1 MEAPPV
7 AVEWRRLPSASN
19 ATGYEASTKGKIRN
33 LKTGNTLDP
42 SPSKQNGY
50 IYVRIRDDSGRE
62 RQIGAHIL
70 VAHAYSPDPPNEE
83 VDHINRNRTD
93 NRPDNLRWVTR
104 LGNAQNQSTPSAR
117 SVKRVEQR
125 DYDGNVIKVWDS
137 ALEAGTTLGINV
149 RSIRNACGGNPNHRS
164 NGFAWYYVAEGARDA
179 DTGELRQ
186 MKVNGRAMTISS
198 KGWVQ
203 LKGHDPTFGHLGNGK
218 YLVHVKTRDGRSAS
232 KYRVASLVCEAF
244 HGPRLSPESVVRH
257 LDRDMLNNS
266 SDNLQWSTMV
276 EVLMDRPKA
285 KSGTRGKAVHQLED
299 DQIIVTYAS
308 LAIAARATGV
318 DQANIGACCRGR
330 VPKAGGY
337 VWKYASDTMKRI
349 PAPEEPVDE

>member
-19 ATGYEASTKGKIRN
+19 ATGYEASTEGKIRN

-179 DTGELRQ
+179 
-186 MKVNGRAMTISS
+186 
-198 KGWVQ
+198 
-203 LKGHDPTFGHLGNGK
+203 